1 MTWFVEHIWKGQ
13 TRKKEVKLFLFANSI
28 ILYVE
33 NSKDTTKKKKRTN
46 SFSKAARYKT
56 NIKISVFIY

>member
-33 NSKDTTKKKKRTN
+33 NSKDTTKKKKELIA
-46 SFSKAARYKT
+46 SAKLQG
-56 NIKISVFIY
+56 IKPT